1 MVDEKENDMEINVLD
16 QNDHLITVR
25 LDGKNKLKIESLEKF
40 GAISIQVYHE
50 LLGDFYE

>member
-1 MVDEKENDMEINVLD
+1 MKKKKMIWKYDVPD
-16 QNDHLITVR
+16 LITVR
-25 LDGKNKLKIESLEKF
+25 IDGKNKLKIESEKF